1 MCCAVLGHCML
12 GSRHAVTQRAES
24 KEIHQQQGLHEVHSK
39 PGSVEHIFLP
49 FSSSFRSDV

>member
-1 MCCAVLGHCML
+1 ML